1 MGTQNADK
9 NSFVGWS
16 KSNACW
22 NGKSIVDSGGREI
35 PSPKRLAIL
44 NPTPTR
50 CKLLGQDQ

>member
-44 NPTPTR
+44 NPTPKR